1 MVYTT
6 GGLRPNCLE
15 ATVCAY
21 SLQVYYGP
29 ERKAR
34 ISLDVDA
41 VGPLLLIP
49 KHARSPEMMVGDI
62 GHVRVTNS
70 TRYDGQEGTITF
82 MRKQK
87 QGAMAE
93 SEEGGRRVS
102 SQRPKLSPQA
112 SSLSNSQLSTMT
124 VDDSILSQA
133 PHARM
138 TDSTSGWRANSD
150 PSFTNA
156 VPTPWRFTHP
166 KYPGGGTIS
175 ESESDSS
182 IFGSSM
188 YFSVEEDRRRIE
200 KHLDAFRGPC
210 LLDCIE
216 IDLTEVDVFSATRE
230 RVEGGNFKFLRQ
242 VGKEIG
248 VPDKLT
254 YIIVHQSVK

>member
-1 MVYTT
+1 MF
-6 GGLRPNCLE
+6 
-15 ATVCAY
+15 VCIY
-21 SLQVYYGP
+21 SLQVYFGP

-87 QGAMAE
+87 QGMMAE
-93 SEEGGRRVS
+93 SEEGGRKFS
-102 SQRPKLSPQA
+102 GQRPKLSPQA
-112 SSLSNSQLSTMT
+112 SSLSSSQLSTIT
-124 VDDSILSQA
+124 VDDSVLSQA
-133 PHARM
+133 AHARI

-150 PSFTNA
+150 PSFTNT
-156 VPTPWRFTHP
+156 VPSPWGFTHL
-166 KYPGGGTIS
+166 KHPGGGTVS

-182 IFGSSM
+182 MFGSFQSS
-188 YFSVEEDRRRIE
+188 SVEEDRRRIE
-200 KHLDAFRGPC
+200 RNLDAFRGPC

-230 RVEGGNFKFLRQ
+230 KVEGGNFKFLRQ
-242 VGKEIG
+242 VGMRLMHAIRQAC
-248 VPDKLT
+248 
-254 YIIVHQSVK
+254 IVD